1 MPASD
6 SSSLTTSPS
15 TVLAVDLDG
24 TLTLT
29 DTLYESAL
37 VLLRA
42 NPLYF
47 FLMLIWLLRG
57 KAVFKDRL
65 AERVQLNVASLP
77 YNNDLIAWLKKEKA
91 GGRKLVLCTAANQKI
106 AHAVAQHHPIFDAVM
121 ASDGITNLK
130 GQCKRTALDAQF
142 GPRGYDYVGDS
153 KQDLL
158 VWAGARHAVVV
169 NPTFQLQQSTSKIA
183 DIKCVFSKTE
193 PQISCWLRAIRLHQW
208 LKNLLLFVPLAA
220 AHQMGNLQS
229 WQTLGLAFLAFGFC
243 ASAVYIVNDL
253 LDLESDRLHPRKRHR
268 PFASAALTIPS
279 GLLVASIL
287 FLVAL
292 SLGLLV
298 GGTFFLW
305 LAAYL
310 TLTFAYSTWL
320 KRLILL
326 DCLVLAGLYT
336 LRVAAGAAAVA
347 ITLSF
352 WLLTFSVFLFLSL
365 AFVKRFAELKTQ
377 QAIGKDCAHG
387 RGYKV
392 ADATLIQIMGVS
404 VGYLAVMVLALY
416 LQSETVTT
424 LYQMPELI
432 WLAVPLILFWISWVW
447 LKAHRGEMHD
457 DPIVFAMRDKTSF
470 VVGVLVLLS
479 FVSATVGLA
488 SA

>member
-1 MPASD
+1 M
-6 SSSLTTSPS
+6 
-15 TVLAVDLDG
+15 LAVDLDG

-29 DTLYESAL
+29 DTLYESVLA
-37 VLLRA
+37 LLREH
-42 NPLYF
+42 PLYF
-47 FLMLIWLLRG
+47 FFMLIWLLRG
-57 KAVFKDRL
+57 KAVFKAML
-65 AERVQLNVASLP
+65 AERVQLNVAALP
-77 YNNDLIAWLKKEKA
+77 YNNDLIDWLKEERA
-91 GGRKLVLCTAANQKI
+91 GGRRLILCTAANQKI
-106 AHAVAQHHPIFDAVM
+106 AHAVAQHLSIFDSVM
-121 ASDGITNLK
+121 ASDQITNLK
-130 GQCKRTALDAQF
+130 GQVKRAALDSHF
-142 GPRGYDYVGDS
+142 GPQGYDYAGDS
-153 KQDLL
+153 EQDLF
-158 VWAGARHAVVV
+158 VWAGARQAVLV
-169 NPTFQLQQSTSKIA
+169 NATFQLQQRASKVA
-183 DIKCVFSKTE
+183 DIKRVFSKTE
-193 PQISCWLRAIRLHQW
+193 PQILSWLRAVRLHQW

-253 LDLESDRLHPRKRHR
+253 MDLESDRLHPRKRHR

-279 GLLVASIL
+279 GLLVASAL

-292 SLGLLV
+292 SIGLFV

-310 TLTFAYSTWL
+310 TLTFAYSMWL
-320 KRLILL
+320 KRLILV

-352 WLLTFSVFLFLSL
+352 WLLTFSVFIFLSL
-365 AFVKRFAELKTQ
+365 AFVKRFAELKAQ
-377 QAIGKDCAHG
+377 EAIGKDCAHG

-392 ADATLIQIMGVS
+392 VDATLIQIMGVS
-404 VGYLAVMVLALY
+404 VGYLAVLVLALY

-457 DPIVFAMRDKTSF
+457 DPIVFAMQDKTSF

-479 FVSATVGLA
+479 FTLATIGLA
-488 SA
+488 SP